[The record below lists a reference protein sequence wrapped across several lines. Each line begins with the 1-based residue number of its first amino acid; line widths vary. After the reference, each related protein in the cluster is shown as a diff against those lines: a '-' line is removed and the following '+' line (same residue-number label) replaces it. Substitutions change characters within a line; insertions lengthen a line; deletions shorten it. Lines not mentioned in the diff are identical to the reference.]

1 MAIRGGIREQF
12 DWALFVTVAAI
23 ALIGVTNLYSA
34 TSAAAE
40 GLADIYMQQI
50 YWLALGDAFIATPAG
65 RNGATLEHVN
75 KGKKAVNVY
84 VDDDQSGC
92 VSGKNTRDGVAYA
105 CVGTAHTLSL

>member
-1 MAIRGGIREQF
+1 MKA
-12 DWALFVTVAAI
+12 
-23 ALIGVTNLYSA
+23 
-34 TSAAAE
+34 
-40 GLADIYMQQI
+40 ADISKLTFDAYDGDGI